1 MSAPVRPT
9 IVYDGDC
16 GFCRRTAA
24 RWKKQFDRQIDFISF
39 DECLLPIAK
48 TKEFRSMVR
57 FVAPDGSIF
66 GGASAVAEMLA
77 FTGHPFW
84 HRLYQLPV
92 FRQLGDLGYTIVATH
107 RGFFGKFL

>member
-1 MSAPVRPT
+1 MSAPVRAT
-9 IVYDGDC
+9 MVYDGDC

-24 RWKKQFDRQIDFISF
+24 RWKKRFDRQIDFISF
-39 DECLLPIAK
+39 DECLLPEAK

-57 FVAPDGSIF
+57 FVSPDGAIH

-77 FTGHPFW
+77 FSGHHVW

-92 FRQLGDLGYTIVATH
+92 FHQLADLGYYLVATH
-107 RGFFGKFL
+107 RGFVGRFF